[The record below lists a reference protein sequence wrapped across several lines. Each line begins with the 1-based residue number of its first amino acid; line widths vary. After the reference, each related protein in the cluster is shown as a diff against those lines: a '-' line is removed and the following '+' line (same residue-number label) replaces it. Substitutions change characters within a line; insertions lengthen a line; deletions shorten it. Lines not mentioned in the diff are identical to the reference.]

1 METLRQTTPERHAS
15 VPARPID
22 VAGPPARARYVD
34 AVVDDY
40 LDASDSEGLLEYWR
54 VLRRHK
60 ATILVGAF
68 LGTLLGFLVS
78 LPQTPIY
85 RARTAIEIE
94 TFNENYLNLR
104 EVNPTTAGG
113 SVASELD
120 ISTQVKVLESRS
132 LVEKVVDRLR
142 LHERPEFQHAPTRLA
157 SWRRAL
163 GVPESPLAPIREQ
176 ALEVAAGNFHVVPS
190 RRTRIVEIFS
200 EWPDPELAAEFANT
214 LAETFIEH
222 NLETRWKSTQ
232 RSGEWLTKQ
241 LEELRVKLEQSE
253 EKLQQYARIS
263 GLLFASEKESV
274 AEQRLRQ
281 LQLELSKAEADRIG
295 KQSRFE
301 IANTSLPESLP
312 DILDNGPLG
321 TYQLKLADLRRQ
333 LAELSARFTSAHPK
347 FKAVQVQIDQLD
359 TVVAK
364 ERAHILGRIR
374 NEYETARRREKLLR
388 NDYANQSRFV
398 AEQGSRAI
406 QYNIYRREVETS
418 RQLYDNL
425 LQRVKEAGVASA
437 MRASNI
443 RIIDPAKPP
452 RSPHKPNHILNA
464 LLGLLSGTL
473 LGIVFVFV
481 GERADRTLKQPG
493 DATQH
498 LRVPELGVI
507 PSSTRDKSPE
517 LRSNAALIFARH
529 CQNELFVTNAMRDP
543 NPAVRASAL
552 EGLGMADRTPDPEV
566 LSEAFSDPN
575 PRVQANAIL
584 AYRRIDENA
593 AFKKL
598 EEMARHQ
605 NADFRAIAAW
615 AMGETQAA
623 RFVSLLK
630 RMQQDRTSEVRRKAD
645 EALSKIR
652 ADESSIPSA
661 VPEESAGFAAFNIEP
676 LYAVAD
682 ETSLRRLYLAVT
694 DSEGSVVAGLSHQD
708 FQLQE
713 DGSTVNGQEVWGP
726 ARCEPAAIAYV
737 LDCSGSMSASAIHEM
752 NTAVIKSLSHKRAD
766 DRVAIVKFSMDVERA
781 VGLTDN
787 LKHLKAVAQRK
798 YMGLRTSSRLHDAV
812 EEALEEVAKQSTGCR
827 AVIAIADGPDRG
839 SESNLHNIVGKAR
852 DIAAPLYVVG
862 FGLDA
867 RVGSLPDLAE
877 LTGGRF
883 FRAADGD
890 ELASVCGA
898 LMRKISARYT
908 LTYHGSDSHPEAIQ
922 VRVTTQTGRGETSI
936 SPLGPWS

>member
-1 METLRQTTPERHAS
+1 MAEKATPLVEDQVASLLARGDDNPRDLGHRLGNLLRQDRRGFQQAAVKYLLGAEQSPAARIVVWLLEKEGMLLDILLSPSVCSLDESVFLAKLIHAN
-15 VPARPID
+15 VDHID
-22 VAGPPARARYVD
+22 VQLAKALKGAHESQASRILRLL
-34 AVVDDY
+34 AVV
-40 LDASDSEGLLEYWR
+40 
-54 VLRRHK
+54 V
-60 ATILVGAF
+60 
-68 LGTLLGFLVS
+68 
-78 LPQTPIY
+78 
-85 RARTAIEIE
+85 
-94 TFNENYLNLR
+94 
-104 EVNPTTAGG
+104 
-113 SVASELD
+113 
-120 ISTQVKVLESRS
+120 
-132 LVEKVVDRLR
+132 
-142 LHERPEFQHAPTRLA
+142 
-157 SWRRAL
+157 
-163 GVPESPLAPIREQ
+163 
-176 ALEVAAGNFHVVPS
+176 
-190 RRTRIVEIFS
+190 
-200 EWPDPELAAEFANT
+200 
-214 LAETFIEH
+214 
-222 NLETRWKSTQ
+222 
-232 RSGEWLTKQ
+232 
-241 LEELRVKLEQSE
+241 
-253 EKLQQYARIS
+253 
-263 GLLFASEKESV
+263 
-274 AEQRLRQ
+274 
-281 LQLELSKAEADRIG
+281 
-295 KQSRFE
+295 
-301 IANTSLPESLP
+301 
-312 DILDNGPLG
+312 
-321 TYQLKLADLRRQ
+321 
-333 LAELSARFTSAHPK
+333 
-347 FKAVQVQIDQLD
+347 
-359 TVVAK
+359 
-364 ERAHILGRIR
+364 R
-374 NEYETARRREKLLR
+374 N
-388 NDYANQSRFV
+388 N
-398 AEQGSRAI
+398 
-406 QYNIYRREVETS
+406 
-418 RQLYDNL
+418 
-425 LQRVKEAGVASA
+425 
-437 MRASNI
+437 
-443 RIIDPAKPP
+443 
-452 RSPHKPNHILNA
+452 
-464 LLGLLSGTL
+464 
-473 LGIVFVFV
+473 
-481 GERADRTLKQPG
+481 RTLPLLTH
-493 DATQH
+493 A
-498 LRVPELGVI
+498 L
-507 PSSTRDKSPE
+507 RDKSPE

-529 CQNELFVTNAMRDP
+529 CQNEIFVANVMRDP

-566 LSEAFSDPN
+566 LSEAFSDRN

-584 AYRRIDENA
+584 AYRRIDETA

-890 ELASVCGA
+890 ELASVC
-898 LMRKISARYT
+898 ART
-908 LTYHGSDSHPEAIQ
+908 HA
-922 VRVTTQTGRGETSI
+922 
-936 SPLGPWS
+936 

>member
-1 METLRQTTPERHAS
+1 M
-15 VPARPID
+15 
-22 VAGPPARARYVD
+22 
-34 AVVDDY
+34 DDY

-120 ISTQVKVLESRS
+120 ISTQVKVLESQS

-163 GVPESPLAPIREQ
+163 GVPESPLVPVREQ
-176 ALEVAAGNFHVVPS
+176 ALEVAANNFQVVPS

-200 EWPDPELAAEFANT
+200 EWPDPKLAAEFANA

-241 LEELRVKLEQSE
+241 LEELRVKLEKSE

-263 GLLFASEKESV
+263 GLLFTSEKESV

-312 DILDNGPLG
+312 DILDNGPLA
-321 TYQLKLADLRRQ
+321 TYQLKLTDLRRQ

-347 FKAVQVQIDQLD
+347 IKAVQVQIDQLD

-364 ERAHILGRIR
+364 ERAHIVGRIR

-398 AEQGSRAI
+398 AEQGGRAI
-406 QYNIYRREVETS
+406 QYNIYEREVETS

-452 RSPHKPNHILNA
+452 RSPHKPNHVLNA
-464 LLGLLSGTL
+464 LLGLMSGTL

-507 PSSTRDKSPE
+507 PSSTRDAPRPKGYGYFYGSRRRKRLNGSSPPSAENGKPEGAAVEPAETVELTSWQRKPTLIAESFRATLTSILFAGENGTRPRVLVVTSPSPGEGKTTVVSNLAICLAEINRRVLLIDADMRKPRVHKIFDIANRHGLSDLLRESGTIEQSGLAGFVSGTEIPGLFVLPSGSPTHSIPNLLHSVRTPE
-517 LRSNAALIFARH
+517 LISCAKEEFDTVLI
-529 CQNELFVTNAMRDP
+529 D
-543 NPAVRASAL
+543 
-552 EGLGMADRTPDPEV
+552 TPP
-566 LSEAFSDPN
+566 
-575 PRVQANAIL
+575 
-584 AYRRIDENA
+584 
-593 AFKKL
+593 
-598 EEMARHQ
+598 M
-605 NADFRAIAAW
+605 
-615 AMGETQAA
+615 
-623 RFVSLLK
+623 
-630 RMQQDRTSEVRRKAD
+630 MQIS
-645 EALSKIR
+645 
-652 ADESSIPSA
+652 
-661 VPEESAGFAAFNIEP
+661 
-676 LYAVAD
+676 
-682 ETSLRRLYLAVT
+682 
-694 DSEGSVVAGLSHQD
+694 
-708 FQLQE
+708 
-713 DGSTVNGQEVWGP
+713 
-726 ARCEPAAIAYV
+726 
-737 LDCSGSMSASAIHEM
+737 
-752 NTAVIKSLSHKRAD
+752 
-766 DRVAIVKFSMDVERA
+766 
-781 VGLTDN
+781 
-787 LKHLKAVAQRK
+787 
-798 YMGLRTSSRLHDAV
+798 
-812 EEALEEVAKQSTGCR
+812 
-827 AVIAIADGPDRG
+827 
-839 SESNLHNIVGKAR
+839 
-852 DIAAPLYVVG
+852 
-862 FGLDA
+862 DA
-867 RVGSLPDLAE
+867 RVLGQLSDAVILVLRAGQTTRGTAKAASE
-877 LTGGRF
+877 RF
-883 FRAADGD
+883 LEDGTRVLGTVLNSWNPKADGYGYYD
-890 ELASVCGA
+890 NYYYEHYYAEKEEQPNAQPS
-898 LMRKISARYT
+898 
-908 LTYHGSDSHPEAIQ
+908 
-922 VRVTTQTGRGETSI
+922 
-936 SPLGPWS
+936 